1 MENIKYQTLELL
13 TNKHTN
19 KIDIEKNYEDIIHK
33 TKQLIKQIYINKLIE
48 EESIK
53 QRLTALDRTN
63 PNSKKHLNLINEYKE
78 NIKKLNNFK
87 NQNIESLKIDIY
99 NSINEINEKHRFRLN
114 DIINNQNINKQN
126 LNIALKLIYDNKDI
140 INKIKEQKN
149 ILNEIKNINSDIK
162 DKEETKNKINKILS
176 EIKELESKN
185 INPLNIFKSI
195 KLKKQIETKINE
207 LETLITK
214 QKIQVISLNEH
225 KQTIKH
231 LDKLL
236 RDIKENKD
244 FNQNETQIN
253 QLYNEEIEDLKQK
266 KAKIEKNKI
275 ETHDNYLNEKLN
287 EYIYDKKNNY
297 ISYIIDYIINNQDDK
312 KPQIFIQ
319 LLLIINLLNNLDNY
333 YINSL
338 ERLKEIDYELI
349 LINTILDDKND
360 EKSLESKINLQNKIF
375 ENIDNNEQTKSK
387 IK

>member
-1 MENIKYQTLELL
+1 MENIKHQTLELL
-13 TNKHTN
+13 TKKTTI

-63 PNSKKHLNLINEYKE
+63 PNSKKHLNLINKYKE

-99 NSINEINEKHRFRLN
+99 NSINEINEKQRFRLN
-114 DIINNQNINKQN
+114 DIINNKFINKQN

-253 QLYNEEIEDLKQK
+253 QLYKKEIEDLKQK

-275 ETHDNYLNEKLN
+275 ETNDNYLSEKLN
-287 EYIYDKKNNY
+287 EYIYDKKSNY

-333 YINSL
+333 YTISL

-375 ENIDNNEQTKSK
+375 ENINNNEQTKSK

>member
-1 MENIKYQTLELL
+1 MENIKHQTLELL
-13 TNKHTN
+13 TKKNTI

-87 NQNIESLKIDIY
+87 KQNIESLKIDIY

-114 DIINNQNINKQN
+114 DIINNKFINKQN
-126 LNIALKLIYDNKDI
+126 LNIALKLIYDNEDI

-253 QLYNEEIEDLKQK
+253 QLYKKEIEDLKQK

-275 ETHDNYLNEKLN
+275 ETNDNYLSEKLN
-287 EYIYDKKNNY
+287 EYIYDKKSNY

-333 YINSL
+333 YTISL

-375 ENIDNNEQTKSK
+375 ENINNNEQTKSK